1 MSDWVTPVCQTAQAI
16 RLRVFDHVL
25 KNNGGYMS
33 QACSSAELFAT
44 LYQHLLHLG
53 PSQAPMIPVPFP
65 GVPGSTPDFI
75 NGGAYNG
82 PHAPDLD
89 RFIFSPA
96 HYALVLY
103 STLIE
108 VGRLAPEGLAQFNLD
123 GSTVEMIGA
132 EHSPGVETTTGSLG
146 QAISQAGGIAL
157 ARKLR
162 GDTGRVWVMMTDGE
176 FQEGQVWEAFATL
189 SHYQLDNVIVVVDAN
204 GQQCDGRMSDV
215 MTIEPLA
222 ARLEAFGACAVE
234 VDGHNPAAIASAAL
248 DTPHVGQ
255 PLVIIAR
262 TDPCRGLEVLRQRD
276 PNLHYLRFKSD
287 EERDQYRQ
295 AYLEMK
301 VSAAHDHR

>member
-1 MSDWVTPVCQTAQAI
+1 MSDWVSTVYQTAQAI

-33 QACSSAELFAT
+33 QACSSAEIFAT
-44 LYQHLLHLG
+44 LYQHLMHLG
-53 PSQAPMIPVPFP
+53 PSQAPLIPARFG
-65 GVPGSTPDFI
+65 GVPGHTPDFI

-82 PHAPDLD
+82 PQTPDLD

-108 VGRLAPEGLAQFNLD
+108 TGRLAPSALDHFNLD

-157 ARKLR
+157 ARRLR
-162 GDTGRVWVMMTDGE
+162 GDTGRVWVMMSDGE
-176 FQEGQVWEAFATL
+176 FQEGQVWEAFAAL
-189 SHYQLDNVIVVVDAN
+189 GYYQLDNVVVVVDAN
-204 GQQCDGRMSDV
+204 GQQCDGRMTDV
-215 MTIEPLA
+215 MTIEPLG
-222 ARLEAFGACAVE
+222 ARLEAFGACAVA
-234 VDGHNPAAIASAAL
+234 VDGHSPTALAHAAKN
-248 DTPHVGQ
+248 TPHQGK

-262 TDPCRGLEVLRQRD
+262 TDPCHGLELLRERA
-276 PNLHYLRFKSD
+276 PKLHYLRFKSS
-287 EERDQYRQ
+287 EERDHYHQ

-301 VSAAHDHR
+301 ASFAHVNC